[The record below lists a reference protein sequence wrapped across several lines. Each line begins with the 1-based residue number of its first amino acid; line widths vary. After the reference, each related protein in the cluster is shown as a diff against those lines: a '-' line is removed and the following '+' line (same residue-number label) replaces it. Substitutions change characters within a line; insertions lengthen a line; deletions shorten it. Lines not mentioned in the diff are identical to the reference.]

1 MKILIDK
8 AFEKDW
14 KKIKNKELDQKLV
27 SLLEKAQES
36 TALSDLPNLKKLTG
50 SNHFFRIRLGDYR
63 IGLELDGEVL
73 IFVRILHR
81 KEIYRYFP

>member
-8 AFEKDW
+8 TFEKDW

-36 TALSDLPNLKKLTG
+36 TTLSDLPNLKKLAG

>member
-8 AFEKDW
+8 TFQKDW
-14 KKIKNKELDQKLV
+14 KKIKDKDLNQKLIEII
-27 SLLEKAQES
+27 EKAQL
-36 TALSDLPNLKKLTG
+36 ANQLSELPQLKKLSG
-50 SNHFFRIRLGDYR
+50 SNHFYRIRLGDFR
-63 IGLELDGEVL
+63 LGLELDGEVL